1 MKSFFF
7 LLLLGSY
14 LPGLAQ
20 NNNNSLSADSTRSI
34 LLSEVLVSTKTRSDP
49 QRMLQFYRSNQ
60 SSGLED
66 ILSRLPEMSLIRRG
80 TYGMEPAIRS
90 LSGGQINVLIDGMRI
105 HGACTDKMDPATIYI
120 STWNNYNCKP
130 VQMVS

>member
-34 LLSEVLVSTKTRSDP
+34 LLSEVLVSTKARSDQ

-90 LSGGQINVLIDGMRI
+90 LSGGQINVLIDGMR
-105 HGACTDKMDPATIYI
+105 MYR
-120 STWNNYNCKP
+120 
-130 VQMVS
+130 